1 MTKRDKQASEYASEE
16 LRDGAVTGRETV
28 LLTDA
33 EREAIRMM
41 ATYCDTNS
49 WSILHK
55 RWGSTLR
62 HLLERTK

>member
-1 MTKRDKQASEYASEE
+1 MTKRDKQMREYASEE
-16 LRDGAVTGRETV
+16 LRDGAVAGRETV
-28 LLTDA
+28 QLTHA

-62 HLLERTK
+62 QLLERTK